1 MSRKSVRRNNQSG
14 KSKSSHSSKHSYSSS
29 KERSIKATKIEEN
42 ANFKRIQFLEQPH
55 AAENQAAVVHEE
67 MEGAKGKMEVCK
79 SYNEV
84 NAEEVQS
91 HHQ

>member
-1 MSRKSVRRNNQSG
+1 M
-14 KSKSSHSSKHSYSSS
+14 
-29 KERSIKATKIEEN
+29 
-42 ANFKRIQFLEQPH
+42 NFKRIQFLEQPH